1 MASDEHKQRVVKAV
15 IASVEAINDMISVRR
30 SSDERILEALVAIN
44 KELTWLIAQ
53 DTEYKPDW
61 AQPEG

>member
-15 IASVEAINDMISVRR
+15 IASVEAINDMLSVRR
-30 SSDERILEALVAIN
+30 ASDDRILEALEAIV
-44 KELTWLIAQ
+44 KELTWVTAQ
-53 DTEYKPDW
+53 DPEYKPDW